1 MYGPGCL
8 DEAMSRRSIYLTV
21 KRTQLIPFL
30 QLFDAPDTLQS
41 EGQRQATTV
50 PPQSLMLLNNPNVR
64 RYAENFSRRVDRLQA
79 KSIDEIVT
87 DAFLIALARQ
97 PSQTEQQSMQVFVE
111 SNMTS
116 AENVLSPSDARNAAI
131 VDLCHLLLCS
141 NEFVYVE

>member
-1 MYGPGCL
+1 M
-8 DEAMSRRSIYLTV
+8 
-21 KRTQLIPFL
+21 
-30 QLFDAPDTLQS
+30 FDAPDTLQS

-64 RYAENFSRRVDRLQA
+64 LYAENFARRVDRLQA

-111 SNMTS
+111 SSMTS
-116 AENVLSPSDARNAAI
+116 AENSLSPSDARNAAI
-131 VDLCHLLLCS
+131 VDVCHLLLCS

>member
-41 EGQRQATTV
+41 EGQRQSTTV

-64 RYAENFSRRVDRLQA
+64 RYAENFARRVDRLQA

-111 SNMTS
+111 SSMTS